1 MAATLIR
8 NTPNPLLLPEIVE
21 YVVDNICMVPDLL
34 NCACVNSLWNVIAL
48 KRLYKG
54 SMNDMRYRTPDI
66 ESLNS
71 LLVAS
76 RERFTQN
83 MSFVKHLL
91 LAPETPTIDDAAR
104 PNTNRLAC
112 SVKLR
117 PLRRRLD
124 AERLLRPQGSGL
136 VSLTIPF
143 EIDQDWSPISDL
155 LLSPTIEYLAVDN
168 FYCEILMASSTKSVE
183 PVTPAVSSVPLPGKR
198 SCH

>member
-34 NCACVNSLWNVIAL
+34 NCACVNSLWNSIAL

-91 LAPETPTIDDAAR
+91 LAPETPTIDAAAR

-117 PLRRRLD
+117 SLRRRLD
-124 AERLLRPQGSGL
+124 AERLFRPQGSGL

-155 LLSPTIEYLAVDN
+155 LVSPTIEYLAVDN

-183 PVTPAVSSVPLPGKR
+183 PIAPVVSSVP
-198 SCH
+198 